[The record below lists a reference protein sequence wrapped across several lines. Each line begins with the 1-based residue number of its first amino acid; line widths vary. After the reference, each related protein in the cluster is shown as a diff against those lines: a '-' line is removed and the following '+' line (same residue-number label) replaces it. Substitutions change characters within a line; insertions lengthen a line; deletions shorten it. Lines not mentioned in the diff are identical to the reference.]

1 MILYVFLVLP
11 ITEEISDKT
20 IELRKDYKIKL
31 PDALIAAT
39 ALVYN
44 FTLVSRNVS
53 DFKRIV
59 GLNCVDAHLM

>member
-1 MILYVFLVLP
+1 MLP
-11 ITEEISDKT
+11 ISQEVTLKT

-39 ALVYN
+39 TLVFN

-53 DFKRIV
+53 DFKKIA
-59 GLNCVDAHLM
+59 GLSCVDAHLM